1 MKKLVIL
8 YLQAF
13 LEVASFIGALAAAF
27 AFAVVGG
34 NLYGVEGFLTVLLF
48 EAVLSIVYCRYD
60 ELKRINGLN
69 KNS

>member
-1 MKKLVIL
+1 MKKLIIL

-13 LEVASFIGALAAAF
+13 LETVSFIGALAVLF
-27 AFAVVGG
+27 ALAVVGG
-34 NLYGVEGFLTVLLF
+34 NLYGVEGFL
-48 EAVLSIVYCRYD
+48 AVLFFEFVLGIVYFRYD

>member
-1 MKKLVIL
+1 MKKLVKL

-27 AFAVVGG
+27 TLAVVGG
-34 NLYGVEGFLTVLLF
+34 NLYGVKGFL
-48 EAVLSIVYCRYD
+48 AVLFFESVLGIVYFRYD

>member
-1 MKKLVIL
+1 MKKLVKL

-13 LEVASFIGALAAAF
+13 LEVVCFIGALAAAF
-27 AFAVVGG
+27 ALAVVGG
-34 NLYGVEGFLTVLLF
+34 NLYGAEGLLAVLFF
-48 EAVLSIVYCRYD
+48 ESVLSIVYFRYD